1 MMHKTKNSI
10 VLASGLALVSSLA
23 IGTPAWSQEDTIA
36 ARTERTEEEVTNRG
50 IQKEVVGIKPQAGVM
65 VFNDALD
72 QTDSR
77 AAGAIIVE
85 MNALTSFFKNSPVAR
100 NWYLGPSTGVIYSHL
115 GEPSSNFFG
124 SDAGGTRIGQGGSN
138 YLMVPLDLKIGYLF
152 PESNFRV
159 SLRGGGNFT
168 YRSVADAMNFGATTA
183 GPGSRWR
190 MYPNVGAD
198 FELGQFVIR
207 PDLTITPGNE
217 VFTGTVGFNIALG

>member
-1 MMHKTKNSI
+1 MMHKNRSSI

-36 ARTERTEEEVTNRG
+36 ARTERTEEEVTDRG

-85 MNALTSFFKNSPVAR
+85 MNALTSFFKDSRLAK

-115 GEPSSNFFG
+115 GEPNSNFFG
-124 SDAGGTRIGQGGSN
+124 SDPGTRVGQGGSN
-138 YLMVPLDLKIGYLF
+138 YLMVPLNLKIGYLF
-152 PESNFRV
+152 PDTNFRL
-159 SLRGGGNFT
+159 SLRSGGNFT
-168 YRSVADAMNFGATTA
+168 YRSVADALNFGPTTA
-183 GPGSRWR
+183 GAGSRWR

>member
-1 MMHKTKNSI
+1 MMHKKKNLI

-23 IGTPAWSQEDTIA
+23 IGKPAWSQEDTIS
-36 ARTERTEEEVTNRG
+36 ARTERTEAEVAKRPLER
-50 IQKEVVGIKPQAGVM
+50 EVVGIKPQAGVM

-85 MNALTSFFKNSPVAR
+85 MNALTSFFKDAPASR
-100 NWYLGPSTGVIYSHL
+100 NWYLGPSTGVVYSHL
-115 GEPSSNFFG
+115 GDPSSNFFG
-124 SDAGGTRIGQGGSN
+124 ADANSRIGQAGSN
-138 YLMVPLDLKIGYLF
+138 YLMIPLDLKIGYLF
-152 PESNFRV
+152 PDSNFRL
-159 SLRGGGNFT
+159 SLRGGGNIT
-168 YRSVADAMNFGATTA
+168 YRSVADAMNLGPTTA

>member
-1 MMHKTKNSI
+1 MMHRKKNLI

-23 IGTPAWSQEDTIA
+23 IGKPAWSQEDTIA
-36 ARTERTEEEVTNRG
+36 ARTERTEAEVAKRPLER
-50 IQKEVVGIKPQAGVM
+50 EVVGIKPQAGVM

-85 MNALTSFFKNSPVAR
+85 MNALTSFFKDSPIAKS
-100 NWYLGPSTGVIYSHL
+100 WYLGPSTGVVYSHL
-115 GEPSSNFFG
+115 GDPNSNFFG
-124 SDAGGTRIGQGGSN
+124 ADASNRLGQAGSN
-138 YLMVPLDLKIGYLF
+138 YVMIPLNLKVGYLF
-152 PESNFRV
+152 PDSNFRLSV
-159 SLRGGGNFT
+159 RGGGNFT
-168 YRSVADAMNFGATTA
+168 YRSVADAINFGPSTA

-198 FELGQFVIR
+198 FELGQLVIR
-207 PDLTITPGNE
+207 PDLTLTPGND